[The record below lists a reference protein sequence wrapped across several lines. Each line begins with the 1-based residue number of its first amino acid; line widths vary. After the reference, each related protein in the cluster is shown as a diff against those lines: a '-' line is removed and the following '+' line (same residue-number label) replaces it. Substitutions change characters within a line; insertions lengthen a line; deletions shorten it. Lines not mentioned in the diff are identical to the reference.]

1 MNLDF
6 SYILSLAIRSMFLG
20 GIVFATTTY
29 IPDNVPSIRNR
40 LIISAL
46 VVILYA
52 LIDYIQQ
59 LLLALRRVTCKIAC
73 GCTPGDSSSESGLD
87 LDLDAL
93 AKSADFP
100 TTPTTTATATA
111 GAGTLKQPAVQCG
124 K

>member
-6 SYILSLAIRSMFLG
+6 SYILSLAIRSLFLG

-29 IPDNVPSIRNR
+29 IPDTIPSLRNR

-73 GCTPGDSSSESGLD
+73 GCTPGDASSENGLD

-93 AKSADFP
+93 AKSADLP
-100 TTPTTTATATA
+100 TTPTTT
-111 GAGTLKQPAVQCG
+111 GSGSGTLKQPAVQCG

>member
-6 SYILSLAIRSMFLG
+6 SYILSLAIRSLFLG

-29 IPDNVPSIRNR
+29 IPDNIPSMRNR

-52 LIDYIQQ
+52 LIDYIQNF
-59 LLLALRRVTCKIAC
+59 LLAVRSLTCKVAC
-73 GCTPGDSSSESGLD
+73 GCRPGDSSSGSGLD
-87 LDLDAL
+87 IDLDAL
-93 AKSADFP
+93 TKSTDLP
-100 TTPTTTATATA
+100 TTPTTQTSALGATAP
-111 GAGTLKQPAVQCG
+111 PAQCG